1 MVNFIIL
8 FTITC
13 HIFVCYKFIN
23 YFKKIEKEMELQDK
37 INSLTQQRMDVISG
51 QLDTLYEMVKL
62 ESKRLDIHNDD
73 NDDDANWWKNK

>member
-1 MVNFIIL
+1 
-8 FTITC
+8 
-13 HIFVCYKFIN
+13 
-23 YFKKIEKEMELQDK
+23 MELQDK

>member
-1 MVNFIIL
+1 MFNFIIL
-8 FTITC
+8 FTIAC
-13 HIFVCYKFIN
+13 HIFVCYKFIK

-37 INSLTQQRMDVISG
+37 INSLLGQRMDVISD

-73 NDDDANWWKNK
+73 NDDANWWKNK